1 MVLGV
6 RDLER
11 QQEERDQVQQEARDV
26 ADPVVEADE
35 LLRLADPLVVA
46 PLRDER
52 RNDQEPSDRVRN
64 DREEDVDP
72 QRVLLTPERLAE
84 VVEL

>member
-11 QQEERDQVQQEARDV
+11 QQEERHEVEQEAGDV
-26 ADPVVEADE
+26 ADAVVEPRK
-35 LLRLADPLVVA
+35 LLRAPDSLVEA

-52 RNDQEPSDRVRN
+52 RNDQERSDRVRD
-64 DREEDVDP
+64 DREEDVHP
-72 QRVLLTPERLAE
+72 
-84 VVEL
+84 